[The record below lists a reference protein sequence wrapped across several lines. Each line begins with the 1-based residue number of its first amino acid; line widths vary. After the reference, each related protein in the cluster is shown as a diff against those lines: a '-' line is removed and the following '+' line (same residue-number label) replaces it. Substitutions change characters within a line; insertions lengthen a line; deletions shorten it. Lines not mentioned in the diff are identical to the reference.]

1 MAIHKS
7 FPTSP
12 YEQLNPEYRW
22 FPADE
27 TLRDSSYE
35 KLLPP
40 LVHKIR
46 KEIKNWR
53 DSNYDGASNTSKSF
67 LTGGS
72 IQNTLFQ
79 NLTELWLSSNIT
91 SHKGRLLRQLYTCM
105 KWQKSKISMI

>member
-7 FPTSP
+7 FPKSP

-22 FPADE
+22 FPTDE
-27 TLRDSSYE
+27 TLRDTSYE

-53 DSNYDGASNTSKSF
+53 DSNYAGASDTSKALLNWWF
-67 LTGGS
+67 
-72 IQNTLFQ
+72 NT
-79 NLTELWLSSNIT
+79 EHI
-91 SHKGRLLRQLYTCM
+91 
-105 KWQKSKISMI
+105 